1 MTDPKAIDISPEAV
15 AVRVARLYSL
25 EERGWI
31 DTGVSD
37 FIIALAAARDE
48 EVRERDALR
57 SRDATRELLLKE
69 AQANCDGLEEERDEL
84 AAKNAELRARTKDN
98 AHD

>member
-1 MTDPKAIDISPEAV
+1 MSDERKVDVSADAV

-37 FIIALAAARDE
+37 FIIALSAARDE
-48 EVRERDALR
+48 AARERDRALEFEGR
-57 SRDATRELLLKE
+57 AMHILKENTKTLDDVAAQRDA
-69 AQANCDGLEEERDEL
+69 AL
-84 AAKNAELRARTKDN
+84 ADLASPPHPAKGEGR
-98 AHD
+98 